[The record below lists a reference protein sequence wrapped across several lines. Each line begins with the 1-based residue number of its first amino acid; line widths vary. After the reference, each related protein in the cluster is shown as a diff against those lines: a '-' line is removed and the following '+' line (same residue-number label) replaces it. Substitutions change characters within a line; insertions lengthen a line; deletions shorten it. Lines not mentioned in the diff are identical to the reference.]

1 MAQLKTLFLVDDDED
16 DRFLIRDAVESII
29 DNLNIIEFD
38 NGIDFLENIR
48 QRDITLG
55 SVLVLLD
62 INMPRLGGLE
72 VISSLRSDPDNRALP
87 ILAIS
92 TASNPELIKE
102 IYDTGANGY
111 FTKPDSLQGII
122 QLAKDIK
129 HYLMEDTSKPWV

>member
-72 VISSLRSDPDNRALP
+72 VISSLRSDPGNKTLP

-102 IYDTGANGY
+102 IYNTGANGY
-111 FTKPDSLQGII
+111 FTKPDSLQGIN

-129 HYLMEDTSKPWV
+129 HYLMEDPSKPLV